1 MDSSL
6 GRDAADASADA
17 AADAAAGGRGG
28 RGVGAFDAMIG
39 LDVVLWIETA
49 DPDLPSLVQFLR

>member
-6 GRDAADASADA
+6 GRDAADVAADA
-17 AADAAAGGRGG
+17 AADAAAGG

>member
-6 GRDAADASADA
+6 GRDAADV
-17 AADAAAGGRGG
+17 AADAAAGG

-49 DPDLPSLVQFLR
+49 DHDLPSLVQFLR

>member
-6 GRDAADASADA
+6 GRDAADA

-28 RGVGAFDAMIG
+28 RGVDAMIC
-39 LDVVLWIETA
+39 LDVVVLWIETA